1 MDNQIAI
8 ANGSDYLWAV
18 CTYTNTNTNQSLS
31 GEYVQ
36 KFNMAAGTRLLTN
49 NEKILFPI
57 GSEIVHRDK
66 LFV

>member
-49 NEKILFPI
+49 NAKNLFPI